1 MWSDLVRIIPT
12 VCMFLSGVL
21 QECVNYFTVYMLL
34 LQDTTISDQDMG
46 NSVLETSRLTESKE
60 MIMDQTVLSSI

>member
-1 MWSDLVRIIPT
+1 VWSDLVRIIPT

>member
-12 VCMFLSGVL
+12 VYMFLSGVL